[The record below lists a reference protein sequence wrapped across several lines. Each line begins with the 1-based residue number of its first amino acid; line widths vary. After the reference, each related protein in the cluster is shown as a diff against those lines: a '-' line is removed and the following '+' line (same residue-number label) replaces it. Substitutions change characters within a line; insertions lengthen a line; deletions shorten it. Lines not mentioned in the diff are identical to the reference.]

1 MDLQRYAR
9 GALVEIDLGE
19 EGVRRTVKS
28 RHLLFPVRKRS
39 GELESD
45 VINAFTQESAPV
57 TVLVGTVT
65 RVKPEEFG
73 AVEQQSVVAAMK
85 HGLEFVARG
94 IHADLASFLA
104 GVIPSE
110 GSAYANST
118 DVVSMAT
125 IPAAAMG
132 NLFILCPFMQRLYSQ
147 TVLQV

>member
-1 MDLQRYAR
+1 MDLQRYVR

-73 AVEQQSVVAAMK
+73 AVEQQSVVAAM
-85 HGLEFVARG
+85 R
-94 IHADLASFLA
+94 D
-104 GVIPSE
+104 P
-110 GSAYANST
+110 
-118 DVVSMAT
+118 
-125 IPAAAMG
+125 
-132 NLFILCPFMQRLYSQ
+132 C
-147 TVLQV
+147 